1 MNLNSIY
8 VVYTPSESINIF
20 LVYIDKA
27 RFLNDLSQKPF
38 YFIIIHFISSILKY
52 LNLLSLPKSYS
63 RLDM

>member
-27 RFLNDLSQKPF
+27 RFLNDFSQKTF
-38 YFIIIHFISSILKY
+38 YFFVIHFY
-52 LNLLSLPKSYS
+52 TSLYFHF
-63 RLDM
+63 LT